1 MLKRRQLG
9 KTSLR
14 VSEIGL
20 GCWQLGGELII
31 NGVSTT
37 YGNVTKE
44 NTKAIIECALDS
56 GVNTFDTADVYSLGQ
71 SERRLGEILKERRN
85 DVYIFSKAGNVM
97 TYTETTLSEHD
108 FSDSYLISVRMINK
122 SSGGVDKGYRHYVE
136 SLANVAEPPAE
147 VKGLLQQKFQSANPD
162 IEAWTRLAAMS
173 LSEVVHNLV
182 IVSPPRLPQ
191 TRLRHVELV
200 YLQEFVVLLVLV
212 LQETKL
218 RQQLVYLETPILHGD
233 AVQVANKLNY
243 HFAGLTG
250 EEIRNSNDDLSPVE
264 GEITE
269 AALRLLGTVDKEA
282 YIEYHS
288 DGLRHILGQPELM
301 GASRAYA
308 LAAILENGP
317 LVRTLLG
324 ATPRNG
330 VRVIIGEENLE
341 NVLQLKIQ
349 K

>member
-1 MLKRRQLG
+1 MITQRKKSILEAIVGEYISTAMPVASGTVAQRH
-9 KTSLR
+9 
-14 VSEIGL
+14 GL
-20 GCWQLGGELII
+20 SISPATVRHEMANLEEEG
-31 NGVSTT
+31 
-37 YGNVTKE
+37 
-44 NTKAIIECALDS
+44 
-56 GVNTFDTADVYSLGQ
+56 
-71 SERRLGEILKERRN
+71 
-85 DVYIFSKAGNVM
+85 YI
-97 TYTETTLSEHD
+97 H
-108 FSDSYLISVRMINK
+108 RPHP
-122 SSGGVDKGYRHYVE
+122 SSGSVPSDKGYRHYVE

-324 ATPRNG
+324 ATHRNG

-341 NVLQLKIQ
+341 NVLHPFSIVLCPYGLPEGAAGTILALGPTRMEYTTTIATTTYMSGLMTRLLTSVYG
-349 K
+349 